1 MSRWPKYK
9 IVLQDYQSITEALG
23 LLQIAVRLISLQ
35 KKAGNQA

>member
-9 IVLQDYQSITEALG
+9 IVLHDYQSITEALG
-23 LLQIAVRLISLQ
+23 MLQIAGRLLSLH